1 MIRYLYFYLFSFTK
15 HVQFNPL
22 PPIARIRTRFSPFF
36 RLASRLVDG
45 SGAARVRAGI
55 SPGDVRKPLV
65 TIRCHRNGYYY
76 PIHFDYETNFGA
88 CCSNSH

>member
-1 MIRYLYFYLFSFTK
+1 MTVLTI
-15 HVQFNPL
+15 NPL
-22 PPIARIRTRFSPFF
+22 PHIARIRTRFSPFF

-55 SPGDVRKPLV
+55 SPGDVRKPLM

-76 PIHFDYETNFGA
+76 PIHFDYETNFGGLLFEFEQLLISQI
-88 CCSNSH
+88 CT